1 MATKA
6 NNDKNKK
13 WVWFSAVAI
22 LLLMVIIFAACSKP
36 TPTPIPTLVTP
47 PTNTP
52 EPTPVVV
59 DVNQLYANPWVL
71 VGYGNPDNPTVIEEG
86 TAITLEFAPDGTLSG
101 FGGCNNYSS
110 TFLAAQDGT
119 LSISPLASTLMAC
132 PSGMELESAYFTI
145 LPTARSFSFNS
156 QGRLILT
163 YDEPSKPGQVLIYAS
178 GAKPLTNTS
187 WVLTSYGDPASPQ
200 AVPAGMA
207 ITALFLDDG
216 SVGGFSGCNQYAAS
230 YTLQDQQMTIG
241 PVAMTQMAC
250 PTGMDVEQAYLSSLG
265 TAQQYAITGLQL
277 TITYNQ
283 GAGLLTYTAANLPL
297 EYTLWTLSM
306 MNEEPVSTESPITA
320 VFTPGETPDTGN
332 VSGSSGCNTYNADYT
347 LDGNNLTVQPA
358 AMTMMACAT
367 GMETEQSYLQALQ
380 ASTSYQ
386 IFADKMVLT
395 NPSGTLTYIA
405 NRTPLTG
412 ALWALVSLGDITNP
426 QQPVQGSN
434 FAAQFIRIP
443 GSPSGVLNG
452 TTGCN
457 EYTTSFAASV
467 DEIKINQPVSTKNT
481 SCVPGLTD
489 QEQLYYLALNSATT
503 YRISGNTLTIPYD
516 NGKQALVFE
525 GTQLEVAVRPPM
537 TTLDGTTWYL
547 WYINNTPVAPGTS
560 IYAQFVINTDG
571 ASGTINGSAGCNTY
585 VATFGNDMGVQT
597 TLNATQNCNQPA
609 GIMEQ
614 EGTYINMLSR
624 GYGYWLTGDQ
634 LILNTGQGV
643 LTYRTTQAPASTDQT
658 HLLVGK
664 TWYLVTYNQNY
675 SSAGTQEPYTLFNAD
690 GTLTGYTGC
699 NSFQGLFSTNVQAIT
714 ITGLN
719 ATQSACPSSGL
730 QAQQDA
736 MLKILGSAKSYQVA
750 DTVMQLVG
758 DQGVLNYSLTPLHR
772 TEEILPP
779 QGAINMPTEGFVNQ
793 VITFDGSASTGQVP
807 LVAYNWNFGDGS
819 TGTGAVVQH
828 VYTSP
833 ATYNVVLV
841 VTDERGG
848 DDTETRSITIVAPAQ
863 PTLAP
868 TQAPQPTATAVPTQA
883 PQPTATGAP
892 TQAPAATATAVPTQ
906 PPAPTATAE
915 PTQPPVTPPQAV
927 IQGSGQG
934 YVGEPITFDASASVA
949 GSSPI
954 ASYSWNFGD
963 GTSAGPSPDPYQTTL
978 YNQAGTYQVTV
989 VVTDE
994 NGQSSSATMG
1004 ATISTRLGTPVVW
1017 MLDSYANLGVLPGTA
1032 ITLQFQAGQIAGFS
1046 GCNSYTGAY
1055 TATDN
1060 GDGTYSVII
1069 TGLVGTGM
1077 MCPADI
1083 MDQEQTYLGLLSTVT
1098 IAQGEGNTLTLTSSG
1113 STLIYHQSNT
1123 AQPK

>member
-1 MATKA
+1 MDTKA
-6 NNDKNKK
+6 TNLKNKK
-13 WVWFSAVAI
+13 RVWFSAVAI
-22 LLLMVIIFAACSKP
+22 LLVMVIIFAACSKP

-71 VGYGNPDNPTVIEEG
+71 VGYGNPDNPSVIEEG
-86 TAITLEFAPDGTLSG
+86 TAITLEFTPDGLLSG

-132 PSGMELESAYFTI
+132 PSGMELESTYFTI
-145 LPTARSFSFNS
+145 LPTARSFNFNS
-156 QGRLILT
+156 QGRLVLT

-200 AVPAGMA
+200 AVPAGTT
-207 ITALFLDDG
+207 ITALFYDDG

-250 PTGMDVEQAYLSSLG
+250 PTGMEVEQAYLSSLG
-265 TAQQYAITGLQL
+265 TAQQYAITGQEL
-277 TITYNQ
+277 TITYNE

-297 EYTLWTLSM
+297 EYTLWTLFT
-306 MNEEPVSTESPITA
+306 MNEQPVSTETPITA
-320 VFTPGETPDTGN
+320 VFTPGETPDSGN
-332 VSGSSGCNTYNADYT
+332 ISGSSGCNTYNAGYT

-367 GMETEQSYLQALQ
+367 GMETEQAYLQALQ

-386 IFADKMVLT
+386 IFADKLVLT

-412 ALWALVSLGDITNP
+412 ALWALVSLGDVNNP
-426 QQPVQGSN
+426 QQPVQGSD
-434 FAAQFIRIP
+434 FSAQFIRIP

-525 GTQLEVAVRPPM
+525 GTQLESAVRPPM
-537 TTLDGTTWYL
+537 STLNGTTWYL
-547 WYINNTPVAPGTS
+547 WYMNNTPIISGTS
-560 IYAQFVINTDG
+560 IYAQFVINADG
-571 ASGTINGSAGCNTY
+571 ASGTMNGSAGCNSY

-597 TLNATQNCNQPA
+597 TLNATQRCNQPA

-624 GYGYWLTGDQ
+624 AYGYWLTGDQ

-643 LTYRTTQAPASTDQT
+643 LTYRTTQAPASYDQT

-664 TWYLVTYNQNY
+664 TWYLVSYNQTY
-675 SSAGTQEPYTLFNAD
+675 SSAGTQEPYTMFNAD

-699 NSFQGLFSTNVQAIT
+699 NSFQGIVHHEYP
-714 ITGLN
+714 G
-719 ATQSACPSSGL
+719 
-730 QAQQDA
+730 
-736 MLKILGSAKSYQVA
+736 
-750 DTVMQLVG
+750 
-758 DQGVLNYSLTPLHR
+758 NYDH
-772 TEEILPP
+772 
-779 QGAINMPTEGFVNQ
+779 
-793 VITFDGSASTGQVP
+793 
-807 LVAYNWNFGDGS
+807 
-819 TGTGAVVQH
+819 
-828 VYTSP
+828 
-833 ATYNVVLV
+833 
-841 VTDERGG
+841 
-848 DDTETRSITIVAPAQ
+848 
-863 PTLAP
+863 
-868 TQAPQPTATAVPTQA
+868 
-883 PQPTATGAP
+883 
-892 TQAPAATATAVPTQ
+892 
-906 PPAPTATAE
+906 
-915 PTQPPVTPPQAV
+915 
-927 IQGSGQG
+927 
-934 YVGEPITFDASASVA
+934 
-949 GSSPI
+949 
-954 ASYSWNFGD
+954 
-963 GTSAGPSPDPYQTTL
+963 
-978 YNQAGTYQVTV
+978 
-989 VVTDE
+989 
-994 NGQSSSATMG
+994 
-1004 ATISTRLGTPVVW
+1004 
-1017 MLDSYANLGVLPGTA
+1017 
-1032 ITLQFQAGQIAGFS
+1032 
-1046 GCNSYTGAY
+1046 
-1055 TATDN
+1055 
-1060 GDGTYSVII
+1060 
-1069 TGLVGTGM
+1069 
-1077 MCPADI
+1077 
-1083 MDQEQTYLGLLSTVT
+1083 
-1098 IAQGEGNTLTLTSSG
+1098 
-1113 STLIYHQSNT
+1113 
-1123 AQPK
+1123 